1 VLYYSGKK
9 GFGYGYND
17 TRFMK
22 RDRIL
27 DEESGILVDCNSL
40 HIDVAIEVKPLKD
53 ELYYPVAPLVPNML
67 HLLESGDDSNVS
79 FCIEG
84 NIVNAHLPVL
94 RANAPFL
101 ADLFRDEGRIGQ
113 ESNPKH
119 GRLIARRHSLD
130 SGGNSS
136 KSAQVSVAINGTSL
150 EVFQL
155 FLKYVYA
162 GVVPNENTMLRLGT
176 DLIEVSNRFQMF
188 DLKMLVE
195 NALVEGCVIS
205 NRNVVNYLLFAEAN
219 DCALLKEYAMTYFV
233 LHVEDVLSSKYTKKL
248 QEVPDLMKEVLF
260 AVAKGYKKMAQQ
272 STVRMMSV
280 SEMRKELALQGL
292 CVFGCRDVLISRLE
306 GSS

>member
-1 VLYYSGKK
+1 
-9 GFGYGYND
+9 
-17 TRFMK
+17 MK

-101 ADLFRDEGRIGQ
+101 ADLFRDGGRIGQ
-113 ESNPKH
+113 ESNAKH
-119 GRLIARRHSLD
+119 GRLVARRHD

-136 KSAQVSVAINGTSL
+136 KSAQVSVAINDISL

-155 FLKYVYA
+155 
-162 GVVPNENTMLRLGT
+162 
-176 DLIEVSNRFQMF
+176 
-188 DLKMLVE
+188 
-195 NALVEGCVIS
+195 
-205 NRNVVNYLLFAEAN
+205 LL
-219 DCALLKEYAMTYFV
+219 
-233 LHVEDVLSSKYTKKL
+233 
-248 QEVPDLMKEVLF
+248 
-260 AVAKGYKKMAQQ
+260 
-272 STVRMMSV
+272 
-280 SEMRKELALQGL
+280 SEICL
-292 CVFGCRDVLISRLE
+292 CWSRTQ
-306 GSS
+306 